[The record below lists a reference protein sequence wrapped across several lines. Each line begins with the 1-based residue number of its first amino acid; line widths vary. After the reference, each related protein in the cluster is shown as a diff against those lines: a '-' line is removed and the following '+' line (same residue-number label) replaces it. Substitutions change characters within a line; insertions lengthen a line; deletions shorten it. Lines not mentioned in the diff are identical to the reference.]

1 MLFYELER
9 GGDIDRSLEKIR
21 KEGIKQTKKL
31 IYADKDNYNADLCE
45 KIMDKVGRAIN
56 DMASRGLNIFHKLQ
70 GAK

>member
-31 IYADKDNYNADLCE
+31 IYADKDNYNAD
-45 KIMDKVGRAIN
+45 
-56 DMASRGLNIFHKLQ
+56 
-70 GAK
+70 